1 LAGDL
6 DLIEKDEISY
16 MVLYLS
22 DMGSYLASGLWFF
35 EISTCRNSLQ
45 RIHSGSGNGSFIE
58 SGDVSE
64 FNGFF
69 TKDAA

>member
-22 DMGSYLASGLWFF
+22 DMGSYLASGL
-35 EISTCRNSLQ
+35 
-45 RIHSGSGNGSFIE
+45 
-58 SGDVSE
+58 
-64 FNGFF
+64 
-69 TKDAA
+69 